1 MQTGDRVLPITL
13 FFIDA
18 DFDYRLVRQRFPITL
33 AHALRE
39 QKAFSRKIN
48 QCLPSRKS
56 TFFYRF
62 SPVYCGIKLRLAPL
76 IIAHH
81 NRIPFYNR
89 FVFRRMKK
97 KEWGKTAARKT
108 FLRPIFQRFILF
120 FHSFIRKG
128 LKHNSRYR
136 SEWIVWCNIWKILWK
151 RLPQKRF
158 FLRRYLFHRF
168 SNFFSWKLSSNNL
181 LPKRF
186 DSKYD
191 ALLLFLAQSISWC
204 FDGMFF
210 ITRLKLTRFV
220 EGWAEEK

>member
-56 TFFYRF
+56 TFFIDSPRF
-62 SPVYCGIKLRLAPL
+62 IAASSCGWLRSSLH
-76 IIAHH
+76 IIIESH
-81 NRIPFYNR
+81 FT
-89 FVFRRMKK
+89 VVLCSGGWKK
-97 KEWGKTAARKT
+97 KKWGKTAARKT